1 MHRGKVLVLGM
12 NELSGFPETLNQL
25 GFDVREVTTPAEAA
39 LVALRWKPDIGLL
52 ATSQMVEFEEVIDD
66 LRSLFPVLELE
77 ALIGVQEEL
86 ALTTRTNGN
95 GNGNGNGHSVES
107 PEKANTIEL
116 GRISEKELESAIESA
131 VESGTEPAI
140 THFYTKVGNK
150 LRRINVEEIR
160 YIEVEGKYS
169 AIHVGE
175 RKYNVK
181 ASLKDLLSKLPYEGF
196 VRVSRNFVINIEHI
210 DHIDTFQYTIRIGEK
225 EIPISRTYKENLMR
239 HIQML

>member
-12 NELSGFPETLNQL
+12 SELSGFSEPLIEL
-25 GFDVREVTTPAEAA
+25 GFDVREVTATSEAA
-39 LVALRWKPDIGLL
+39 LVVLKWKPDIGLL
-52 ATSQMVEFEEVIDD
+52 ATSQAADFEEIIDD
-66 LRSLFPVLELE
+66 LRFMFPVLELE

-86 ALTTRTNGN
+86 ALASSKNGN
-95 GNGNGNGHSVES
+95 GNGNGNGHHAEPVEKTS
-107 PEKANTIEL
+107 QIEL
-116 GRISEKELESAIESA
+116 GRLSEKELGAAIDAAIES
-131 VESGTEPAI
+131 ETQPAI

-181 ASLKDLLSKLPYEGF
+181 ASLKDLLNKLPYAGF

-225 EIPISRTYKENLMR
+225 EIPISRTYKENLMK

>member
-12 NELSGFPETLNQL
+12 SGLSGFSEPLSEL
-25 GFDVREVTTPAEAA
+25 GFDVREVTTTSEAA
-39 LVALRWKPDIGLL
+39 LVVLKWKPDIGLL
-52 ATSQMVEFEEVIDD
+52 STSQATEFEEVIDD

-86 ALTTRTNGN
+86 ALASSR
-95 GNGNGNGHSVES
+95 NGNGNGHGHQVDSV
-107 PEKANTIEL
+107 EKANQFEL
-116 GRISEKELESAIESA
+116 GRLSEKELGAAIDNAIES
-131 VESGTEPAI
+131 ETQPSI

-150 LRRINVEEIR
+150 LRRINVEEILF
-160 YIEVEGKYS
+160 IEVEGKYS

-175 RKYNVK
+175 RKFNVK
-181 ASLKDLLSKLPYEGF
+181 ASLKDLLNKLPYAGF
-196 VRVSRNFVINIEHI
+196 VRVSRNFVINIDHI